1 MRAPDGV
8 DLTDVRIEPLT
19 PADEATVTE
28 QLQRRPRGVLGVAYR
43 CPAGHPGVVAT
54 LPRLPDGTP
63 FPTTF
68 YLSCPRAVSACSTL
82 EASGLMAELT
92 DRVAAEPELAAHY
105 AAAHRAYLAARD
117 EIASASVGVV
127 DEIAAV
133 SAGGMPTRVKC
144 LHALL
149 GHALAAGPGV
159 NPVGDL
165 TLELISARWPFPCRD
180 A

>member
-1 MRAPDGV
+1 
-8 DLTDVRIEPLT
+8 VRLETLT

-28 QLQRRPRGVLGVAYR
+28 QLQRRPRGMAGVAYR
-43 CPAGHPGVVAT
+43 CPAGHPAVVAT

-68 YLSCPRAVSACSTL
+68 YLSCPRAVTACSTL

-92 DRVAAEPELAAHY
+92 DRLAGEPELARQY
-105 AAAHRAYLAARD
+105 ADAHRAYLAARD
-117 EIASASVGVV
+117 EIAAGVIGVV

-149 GHALAAGPGV
+149 GHALAAGPGI
-159 NPVGDL
+159 NPIGDL
-165 TLELISARWPFPCRD
+165 TLELVAARWPFPCRD

>member
-1 MRAPDGV
+1 MH
-8 DLTDVRIEPLT
+8 IEPLS
-19 PADEATVTE
+19 AEDERVIAE
-28 QLQRRPRGVLGVAYR
+28 QLQRPPRGLVGVAYR

-68 YLSCPRAVSACSTL
+68 YLTCPRAVAACSTL
-82 EASGLMAELT
+82 EASGLMTELT
-92 DRVAAEPELAAHY
+92 DRLAAEPELADRY
-105 AAAHRAYLAARD
+105 AAAHRSYLQAR
-117 EIASASVGVV
+117 A
-127 DEIAAV
+127 EIAAGTTGPVGEIAQV

-159 NPVGDL
+159 NPIGDL
-165 TLELISARWPFPCRD
+165 TLELIADQRPFPCPD
-180 A
+180 E

>member
-1 MRAPDGV
+1 V
-8 DLTDVRIEPLT
+8 LIEPLT
-19 PADEATVTE
+19 PADEATVTD
-28 QLQRRPRGVLGVAYR
+28 QLQRRPRGVFGVAHR
-43 CPAGHPGVVAT
+43 CPAGHPSVVAT

-68 YLSCPRAVSACSTL
+68 YLSCPRAVAACSTL
-82 EASGLMAELT
+82 EASGLMTELT
-92 DRVAAEPELAAHY
+92 DRVSAEPELAARY

-117 EIASASVGVV
+117 EIAAGTTGTVE
-127 DEIAAV
+127 EIAAV

-159 NPVGDL
+159 NPIGDL
-165 TLELISARWPFPCRD
+165 ALELIEARWPFPCAD

>member
-1 MRAPDGV
+1 V
-8 DLTDVRIEPLT
+8 LIEPLT
-19 PADEATVTE
+19 PADEAIVTD
-28 QLQRRPRGVLGVAYR
+28 QLQRRPRGVFGVAHR
-43 CPAGHPGVVAT
+43 CPAGHPSVVAT

-68 YLSCPRAVSACSTL
+68 YLSCPRAVAACSTL
-82 EASGLMAELT
+82 EASGLMTELT
-92 DRVAAEPELAAHY
+92 DRVSAEPELAAQY

-117 EIASASVGVV
+117 EIAAGTTGTVE
-127 DEIAAV
+127 EIAAV

-159 NPVGDL
+159 NPIGDL
-165 TLELISARWPFPCRD
+165 ALELIEARWPFPCAD

>member
-1 MRAPDGV
+1 M
-8 DLTDVRIEPLT
+8 LIEPLT
-19 PADEATVTE
+19 VVDEATVTE

-43 CPAGHPGVVAT
+43 CPAGHPAVVAT

-68 YLSCPRAVSACSTL
+68 YLTCPRAVSACSTL
-82 EASGLMAELT
+82 EASGLMSELT
-92 DRVAAEPELAAHY
+92 ERLAEDPELATHY
-105 AAAHRAYLAARD
+105 AEAHRAYLAARE
-117 EIASASVGVV
+117 EIAASTGGPV

-159 NPVGDL
+159 NPIGDL
-165 TLELISARWPFPCRD
+165 TLELIAERWPFPCRD

>member
-1 MRAPDGV
+1 M
-8 DLTDVRIEPLT
+8 RIEPLT

-28 QLQRRPRGVLGVAYR
+28 QLQRRPRGVVGVAYR
-43 CPAGHPGVVAT
+43 CPAGHPAVVAT

-68 YLSCPRAVSACSTL
+68 YLSCPRAVTACSTL
-82 EASGLMAELT
+82 EASGLMTELT
-92 DRVAAEPELAAHY
+92 DRLAAEPELADGSTPTPTAPTS
-105 AAAHRAYLAARD
+105 RPGTR
-117 EIASASVGVV
+117 SPPTSSGWWT
-127 DEIAAV
+127 EIAAV

-159 NPVGDL
+159 NPIGDL
-165 TLELISARWPFPCRD
+165 TLELVAARWPFPCRD

>member
-1 MRAPDGV
+1 
-8 DLTDVRIEPLT
+8 VRIEPLT
-19 PADEATVTE
+19 PADEITVTE
-28 QLQRRPRGVLGVAYR
+28 QLQRRPRGVFGVAYR
-43 CPAGHPGVVAT
+43 CPAGHPAVVAT

-63 FPTTF
+63 FPTAF
-68 YLSCPRAVSACSTL
+68 YLSCPRAVTACSTL
-82 EASGLMAELT
+82 ESAGLMAELT
-92 DRVAAEPELAAHY
+92 DRLAVDPELAGQY
-105 AAAHRAYLAARD
+105 ADAHRAYLAARE
-117 EIASASVGVV
+117 EIAAGTTGVV

-149 GHALAAGPGV
+149 GHALAAGPGT

-165 TLELISARWPFPCRD
+165 TLELIAARWPFPCRD